1 MGLPHKYNLFRYRY
15 KILKHRLGREPSTR
29 EENYNMSLMSN
40 YSSTQP
46 ASFTTFT
53 RYFLSAIFNA

>member
-15 KILKHRLGREPSTR
+15 KILKHRLDREPSTR